1 MTIRSAPLR
10 PMPGTAVSE
19 LKSLVAMAR
28 RSSRGG
34 WTASMVC
41 ASFGPTPFAVCSS
54 SNRARSSSSAKPY
67 SVSESSRTT
76 SEVASRAVSPSR
88 SRASVP
94 GEHETERPT
103 PPTST
108 TAPSGPS
115 AATVPLTLAITAPP
129 SRALR

>member
-10 PMPGTAVSE
+10 PMPGTWVSE
-19 LKSLVAMAR
+19 AKSLVAIAR

-34 WTASMVC
+34 WTASIVC

-54 SNRARSSSSAKPY
+54 SNSARSSSSAKPY
-67 SVSESSRTT
+67 RVSESSRTT
-76 SEVASRAVSPSR
+76 RLVASRAGSPTR

-94 GEHETERPT
+94 GEHDTARPT

-108 TAPSGPS
+108 TAPSGADGGDH
-115 AATVPLTLAITAPP
+115 AAHAGDHRDT
-129 SRALR
+129 SR